1 MHINAEIIKLHRQ
14 KQCWSQLQLAEMAG
28 ISMRTLQR
36 VEAQS
41 TASLETIKSIASVLE
56 INAEEL
62 LQQEGATEVTQAEA
76 EQVETDS
83 ALKRKRTQLIV
94 GVVLVCIVNIVA
106 LALLFYQ
113 REQQAID
120 ESTFFIFKN
129 LVSVSLVLSVGVAL
143 FQGYRKGL
151 ILKKDIY

>member
-1 MHINAEIIKLHRQ
+1 MEINAEIIKKYRQ
-14 KQCWSQLQLAEMAG
+14 KRCWSQLQLAEMAG

-56 INAEEL
+56 ISSEDL
-62 LQQEGATEVTQAEA
+62 LQQEDTSNLDATKV
-76 EQVETDS
+76 DS
-83 ALKRKRTQLIV
+83 TYQRKRTQLIV
-94 GVVLVCIVNIVA
+94 GVVLVCIVNVVA

-120 ESTFFIFKN
+120 EATF
-129 LVSVSLVLSVGVAL
+129 S
-143 FQGYRKGL
+143 Y
-151 ILKKDIY
+151 

>member
-1 MHINAEIIKLHRQ
+1 MEINAEIIKKYRQ
-14 KQCWSQLQLAEMAG
+14 KRCWSQLQLAEMAG

-56 INAEEL
+56 ISSEDL
-62 LQQEGATEVTQAEA
+62 LQQENTSNLDAAKV
-76 EQVETDS
+76 DS
-83 ALKRKRTQLIV
+83 TYQRKRTQLIV
-94 GVVLVCIVNIVA
+94 GVVLVCIVNVIA

-120 ESTFFIFKN
+120 ESTFFILKN
-129 LVSVSLVLSVGVAL
+129 LVSVTLVLSVGVAL

-151 ILKKDIY
+151 IFKKDIY